1 MPREMADQIGARCFT
16 FDFDGDDGFP
26 RSQKPLLR
34 DGVECRRIKRG
45 DTVLGRAARQGFNP
59 AGHIRFFEIGVGPF
73 MHPEFRAGYGRCG
86 SGAEGRDKRE
96 KRIGYL
102 RCGVTR
108 VCPAADR
115 VA

>member
-1 MPREMADQIGARCFT
+1 
-16 FDFDGDDGFP
+16 
-26 RSQKPLLR
+26 
-34 DGVECRRIKRG
+34 
-45 DTVLGRAARQGFNP
+45 
-59 AGHIRFFEIGVGPF
+59 

-102 RCGVTR
+102 RCGLTR